1 MNVLEKL
8 IKSDDR
14 LSKMIETMNCCGGER
29 REKCISDD
37 ILSRM
42 RETIDFYGWER
53 R

>member
-14 LSKMIETMNCCGGER
+14 LSKMIETMNCGGKR
-29 REKCISDD
+29 QEKCNSDD